1 MERERTRKR
10 KAYIPAANLDDNALK
25 KRRLDQKARVE
36 KYRKEQKEK
45 QCAIERAAEA
55 SSTQKRQTRSA
66 SKEAEKVPH
75 LMVKFN
81 FNKAKKASAT
91 RKRVSRALSKAHR
104 EIEKLE
110 ERNKKLQNKT
120 WKLQKRIQRSGSSKG
135 KEKGKPSANTPRSR
149 SRAEL
154 REAGLSPRP
163 VPQVIKRKLVFAN
176 ALMQEVRQSTSEDK
190 AKRKA
195 APTILAG
202 SKILQR
208 YRLLRQLK
216 KETGLSKRSLQN
228 KAKAQENRVTT
239 IRRQITE
246 KVVEFL
252 SRDDNSRMMPGKADY
267 KKHEGV
273 KIQKRYLNDY
283 LDNLYAK
290 FKAENPEIKISR
302 SLFCKVR
309 PSYILTTSFTS
320 RNTCLCQRHQNV
332 ALKLRCLKAM
342 GIKVHT
348 SPDAFMKHD
357 ENNSIDDELQSKCEP
372 KVKYSQWKRVDVE
385 GKKKMRI
392 VQIEVDKADFIKIF
406 KKEITE
412 FEAHAERV
420 KAQYGQLKELKS
432 NLPEGH
438 MIVQMDFAEN
448 YTCQSVEEVQSAW
461 WNGTMVTLHPA
472 VAYFNDENGSLIHQS
487 TVFISDE
494 LAHNSSTVY
503 AILRKLVPEL
513 KSIVPEVKYIH
524 YFTDSPTSQ
533 YRNKTIFHI
542 LTQHEKEFGIP
553 ASWHYFEAG
562 HGKGPC
568 DGVGGTTKRMAD
580 EAVKQQKATIQDADD
595 FFLWTQAQ
603 KENSSIKYLFVSKE
617 QCSDAQT
624 SIDSFGNLQSVEG
637 TMKLH
642 AVIPVN
648 GMEGYVA
655 IRNTSCFC
663 VNCFSDGTF
672 LPDSAC
678 GWKKFRMKPISEEGM
693 LRVETTAF

>member
-1 MERERTRKR
+1 
-10 KAYIPAANLDDNALK
+10 
-25 KRRLDQKARVE
+25 
-36 KYRKEQKEK
+36 
-45 QCAIERAAEA
+45 
-55 SSTQKRQTRSA
+55 
-66 SKEAEKVPH
+66 
-75 LMVKFN
+75 
-81 FNKAKKASAT
+81 
-91 RKRVSRALSKAHR
+91 
-104 EIEKLE
+104 
-110 ERNKKLQNKT
+110 
-120 WKLQKRIQRSGSSKG
+120 
-135 KEKGKPSANTPRSR
+135 
-149 SRAEL
+149 
-154 REAGLSPRP
+154 
-163 VPQVIKRKLVFAN
+163 
-176 ALMQEVRQSTSEDK
+176 
-190 AKRKA
+190 
-195 APTILAG
+195 
-202 SKILQR
+202 
-208 YRLLRQLK
+208 
-216 KETGLSKRSLQN
+216 
-228 KAKAQENRVTT
+228 
-239 IRRQITE
+239 
-246 KVVEFL
+246 
-252 SRDDNSRMMPGKADY
+252 
-267 KKHEGV
+267 
-273 KIQKRYLNDY
+273 
-283 LDNLYAK
+283 
-290 FKAENPEIKISR
+290 
-302 SLFCKVR
+302 
-309 PSYILTTSFTS
+309 
-320 RNTCLCQRHQNV
+320 
-332 ALKLRCLKAM
+332 
-342 GIKVHT
+342 
-348 SPDAFMKHD
+348 MKHD

-472 VAYFNDENGSLIHQS
+472 VADFNDENGSLIHQS

-494 LAHNSSTVY
+494 LAHNSSTMY